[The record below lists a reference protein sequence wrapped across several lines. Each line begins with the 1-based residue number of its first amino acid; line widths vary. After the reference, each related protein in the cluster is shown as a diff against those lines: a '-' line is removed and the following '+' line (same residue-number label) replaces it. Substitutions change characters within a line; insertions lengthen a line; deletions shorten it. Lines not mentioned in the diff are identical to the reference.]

1 MPSDPSAGA
10 NVRFLP
16 LVRRGFRPETP
27 FERDRATTPIPGPMQ
42 VGVELTLA
50 ARSKEGSAWDQE
62 PKPIAEGDLERPSQD
77 VRMYGPGDVVGI
89 DETQVNRLEPAPDSN
104 SFPANLFP
112 LVEFSQADLPW
123 LFSPERADLAAGK
136 SRNRPWLT
144 LVVVP
149 KDAPEVGIE
158 AGGTKPLPVLSAPTS
173 ELPPLSQSWAWAH
186 AQLVGDETA
195 AGQVVRDTPERAVS
209 RLVCP
214 RNLDENQRYIAAVVP
229 TFEPGRRAGLGRP
242 PYRSTPGESSENGD
256 GSNGGSGGD
265 EARAIAFSW
274 TDETEDPVE
283 LPVYL
288 HWEFT
293 SGAGDFEELASRLSP
308 VRLSDEDVGRREV
321 DVRDPGPDRIGHH
334 EPTHQTGALK
344 APSLDVPPF
353 PNRTELVRLL
363 NQPYSLARQQQAN
376 PGEDLPVVGAP
387 LYGQWHADEA
397 SIDPTATD
405 WFTELNATLQYR
417 IAAGLGA
424 ETVRENQEEYAARAW
439 DQVGELEAVNR
450 KLAGGQ
456 LARAASTHTHDRLVG
471 TVGLS
476 GEKNAARLLQF
487 TQPLHRT
494 VGTTGSAATADALR
508 SFKHEFGEMADF
520 PSTVLSP
527 TFRRLSR
534 PTGPLV
540 RNADVSLGDGRLTAS
555 SMAADF
561 EAKTVQP
568 ADLKTGLRQRVATL
582 DDLAGAQAL
591 PGQQFGGGTVG
602 GQRVDHGTVV
612 GDNPWAGIDGLGGDS
627 GVGGLGGDSG
637 VGDGV
642 PGPVFD
648 HGQFVQGVAT
658 PETAPGT
665 TQWRTMSGTAGG
677 RGPGGGPTEVPDTAP
692 DDGIALP
699 GESRHAPAQFP
710 TGVDVVTPELARVA
724 RLGTWAGSLPDV
736 DLRRIDLSDV
746 TPATPR
752 AFAVRKVDVQVGSSI
767 DHAATAMAAIRS
779 LSVRLDPTDGRTSA
793 PAPTTVAAHADAVGT
808 NTFDALVR
816 SFDNVLSTAPDATPG
831 QIATDREAFVDG
843 LRADHQSAV
852 DALAEVVTALEE
864 RGLDP
869 SRSDLGAGTIDPA
882 TPEAGPDP
890 VEVGDLLGHVDQA
903 EREMQAV
910 LDRLQRL
917 RTSLRVGPELL
928 QTPAGREGVVQFG
941 PTYDR
946 TQPSK
951 ILDHV
956 DPDITVT
963 ERVLSTVTAAG
974 DLADELSERS
984 DPIEP
989 VRWAPRFPDPMAD
1002 ALESLSQEYLV
1013 PGVADIPRDS
1023 VGALSTAP
1031 AFVEAFLAGANHEFA
1046 RELLWRRFPT
1056 DRRGTHFDTFWDK
1069 AHNPLS
1075 TADDRPDIA
1084 EMHRWQDSL
1093 GGNQHDSGRQGTRA
1107 GDWKDDAD
1115 DPEGR
1120 VVLVIRGELLR
1131 RFPDTSVYMVESHPD
1146 EASDADEAND
1156 DRAGRSP
1163 KLSEVGHV
1171 TPEAVQNGEVTGV
1184 KFPIF
1189 QGKLDPDIRFL
1200 GFDLPPSDAVGDPEA
1215 DEPGW
1220 FFVFEEPMGET
1231 RFGLDAGG
1239 AADRGTVPNGVTAP
1253 ATPNSDGTPLDTAAL
1268 TGEGGST
1275 PWNGLSWNHL
1285 LGDSAGSG
1293 DVDELV
1299 TYVDLWDS
1307 PPGAS
1312 GNESNSWRVTDGQVN
1327 NWTTNHPDLVE
1338 QYPELANARA
1348 EWGRNSAHMA
1358 RITWQRP
1365 VRVAIHADDLLSAEV
1380 ADQ

>member
-1 MPSDPSAGA
+1 MASDPTAGA
-10 NVRFLP
+10 SFRFLP

-27 FERDRATTPIPGPMQ
+27 FRRDRSAAAIPGPMQ

-50 ARSKEGSAWDQE
+50 AREQDSGTWDQE
-62 PKPIAEGDLERPSQD
+62 PEPIAEGDLERPTQD
-77 VRMYGPGDVVGI
+77 IRMYGPGDVIGI
-89 DETQVNRLEPAPDSN
+89 DEAQVSRLEPEPDSN

-123 LFSPERADLAAGK
+123 LFSPERADLSRSGR

-149 KDAPEVGIE
+149 KDAKGVSVD
-158 AGGTKPLPVLSAPTS
+158 AGGTRPLPVLSTPTS

-186 AQLVGDETA
+186 AQVVGDDTA
-195 AGQVVRDTPERAVS
+195 AGEVVRNSPERAVS

-214 RNLDENQRYIAAVVP
+214 RNLDENRRYVAAVVP
-229 TFEPGRRAGLGRP
+229 TFEPGRRAGLGRA
-242 PYRSTPGESSENGD
+242 PYRDTPGGGTDGDATANGE
-256 GSNGGSGGD
+256 GGGD
-265 EARAIAFSW
+265 DGDEGDETKPIAFSW
-274 TDETEDPVE
+274 TDDDGTVE
-283 LPVYL
+283 LPMYL

-308 VRLSDEDVGRREV
+308 VRLSEEDVGRRAV

-334 EPTHQTGALK
+334 ESIYQTGALK

-363 NQPYSLARQQQAN
+363 NQPYALAKQQQAN

-387 LYGQWHADEA
+387 LYGQWHADETH
-397 SIDPTATD
+397 IDPMATD
-405 WFTELNATLQYR
+405 WVTELNATLQYR

-424 ETVRENQEEYAARAW
+424 EVVRENQEDYAARAW
-439 DQVGELEAVNR
+439 DQVGELATVNR

-456 LARAASTHTHDRLVG
+456 LARAASTHIHDRLVG
-471 TVGLS
+471 TVGLA

-494 VGTTGSAATADALR
+494 VGTTGSDGTVDALR
-508 SFKHEFGEMADF
+508 SFTAEFDDMVDF

-540 RNADVSLGDGRLTAS
+540 RNADMSVGDGLTAS

-561 EAKTVQP
+561 EAKNVQP
-568 ADLKTGLRQRVATL
+568 ADLKSGLRQRVATL
-582 DDLAGAQAL
+582 DDLV
-591 PGQQFGGGTVG
+591 GTEAV
-602 GQRVDHGTVV
+602 
-612 GDNPWAGIDGLGGDS
+612 PGLGG
-627 GVGGLGGDSG
+627 GGIAD
-637 VGDGV
+637 
-642 PGPVFD
+642 
-648 HGQFVQGVAT
+648 GQFVDVGPVLGDDPWVGGWGGGDGGGWGGDLGGGIGPVVDGTRVTQ
-658 PETAPGT
+658 PGADRGG
-665 TQWRTMSGTAGG
+665 TQWQAMSGTMA
-677 RGPGGGPTEVPDTAP
+677 GPGPAEVPPTAP

-699 GESRHAPAQFP
+699 GESRHVPAQFP

-724 RLGTWAGSLPDV
+724 RLGTWAGDLPDV
-736 DLRRIDLSDV
+736 DLTRIDLSTV

-767 DHAATAMAAIRS
+767 DHAATAMVAIRS
-779 LSVRLDPTDGRTSA
+779 LSVRLDPADGRTSA
-793 PAPTTVAAHADAVGT
+793 PAPTTVAAHADAVET

-816 SFDNVLSTAPDATPG
+816 SFDNLLSTAPDATPT
-831 QIATDREAFVDG
+831 QIADDRETFVQS
-843 LRADHQSAV
+843 LRTDHRAAV
-852 DALAEVVTALEE
+852 DALSEVVTALEE

-869 SRSDLGAGTIDPA
+869 SQPDLGSGDVDPA
-882 TPEAGPDP
+882 TPAAGSDA
-890 VEVGDLLGHVDQA
+890 VEVADLVARVDHA
-903 EREMQAV
+903 AREMQAV

-917 RTSLRVGPELL
+917 RTSLRVGPEML
-928 QTPAGREGVVQFG
+928 QTPAAREGALQFG
-941 PTYDR
+941 RTYDR
-946 TQPSK
+946 TQPEQ

-963 ERVLSTVTAAG
+963 ETVLSGVTAAG
-974 DLADELSERS
+974 ELADELSTRP

-989 VRWAPRFPDPMAD
+989 VRWAPSFPDPMAD
-1002 ALESLSQEYLV
+1002 ALESLSQEYLM
-1013 PGVADIPRDS
+1013 PGVADVPRDS
-1023 VGALSTAP
+1023 VGALSTDP
-1031 AFVEAFLAGANHEFA
+1031 AFVESFLAGANHEFA

-1056 DRRGTHFDTFWDK
+1056 DRKGTYFDTFWDK

-1084 EMHRWQDSL
+1084 KLHRWGNEL
-1093 GGNQHDSGRQGTRA
+1093 GGNQHDSGRQGTPV
-1107 GDWKDDAD
+1107 GDWKADATTEGE
-1115 DPEGR
+1115 PEGR

-1131 RFPDTSVYMVESHPD
+1131 RFPDTSVYMVRSYPDDASH
-1146 EASDADEAND
+1146 ADEAEG

-1163 KLSEVGHV
+1163 MLGEVGNV
-1171 TPEAVQNGEVTGV
+1171 TPETVRNGEVTDV

-1200 GFDLPPSDAVGDPEA
+1200 GFDLSPSDAVGDP
-1215 DEPGW
+1215 DDGEPGW

-1231 RFGLDAGG
+1231 RFGLDNGTET
-1239 AADRGTVPNGVTAP
+1239 DRGTVPNGVTAP
-1253 ATPNSDGTPLDTAAL
+1253 AAPRSDGTPLDTGAL

-1275 PWNGLSWNHL
+1275 PWNALSWNHL
-1285 LGDSAGSG
+1285 VPGDAGSR

-1312 GNESNSWRVTDGQVN
+1312 GNEDSTWRVTDGQVS
-1327 NWTTNHPDLVE
+1327 NWTTNHTELVE

-1380 ADQ
+1380 ADR

>member
-1 MPSDPSAGA
+1 MASDPSAGA
-10 NVRFLP
+10 NFRFLP

-27 FERDRATTPIPGPMQ
+27 FQRDRSSTPIPGPIQ

-50 ARSKEGSAWDQE
+50 ARSKDGGTWDQE
-62 PKPIAEGDLERPSQD
+62 PEPIDEGDLERPGQD

-89 DETQVNRLEPAPDSN
+89 DETHVSRLEPEPDSN

-112 LVEFSQADLPW
+112 LVEFSRADLPW
-123 LFSPERADLAAGK
+123 LFSPERADLSSGK

-149 KDAPEVGIE
+149 TDAKGVSVDS
-158 AGGTKPLPVLSAPTS
+158 GGTKPLPVLTAPTS

-186 AQLVGDETA
+186 AQVVGDDTA
-195 AGQVVRDTPERAVS
+195 AGEVVRNSPERAVS

-214 RNLDENQRYIAAVVP
+214 RNLDENRKYVAAVVP
-229 TFEPGRRAGLGRP
+229 TFEPGRRAGLGRS
-242 PYRSTPGESSENGD
+242 PYRDTPGSGSADGD
-256 GSNGGSGGD
+256 GGD
-265 EARAIAFSW
+265 GTSDGDGTTPIAFSW
-274 TDETEDPVE
+274 TDDTEDPVE
-283 LPVYL
+283 LPIYL

-293 SGAGDFEELASRLSP
+293 SGAGDFEALASRLSP
-308 VRLSDEDVGRREV
+308 VRLSEAEVGRREV

-334 EPTHQTGALK
+334 EATYQTGALK
-344 APSLDVPPF
+344 APSIGAPPF

-376 PGEDLPVVGAP
+376 PGEALPVVGAP
-387 LYGQWHADEA
+387 LYGQWHADETH
-397 SIDPTATD
+397 IDPTDTG
-405 WFTELNATLQYR
+405 WFTQLNATLQYR

-424 ETVRENQEEYAARAW
+424 EAIRENQEDYAARAW
-439 DQVGELEAVNR
+439 DQVGELDAVNR

-456 LARAASTHTHDRLVG
+456 LARAASTHIHDRLVNS
-471 TVGLS
+471 VGLA
-476 GEKNAARLLQF
+476 GEKNPARLLQF

-494 VGTTGSAATADALR
+494 VGTTGSDATVDALR
-508 SFKHEFGEMADF
+508 SFKSEFEDMVDF

-534 PTGPLV
+534 PTGPLL
-540 RNADVSLGDGRLTAS
+540 RNANVSVRDGSLTAS

-568 ADLKTGLRQRVATL
+568 ADLKSGLRQRVGTL
-582 DDLAGAQAL
+582 DDLVGVEASPGLGDGVIDDGQYAGVG
-591 PGQQFGGGTVG
+591 PGPGGDDPWTEVGGWGGG
-602 GQRVDHGTVV
+602 
-612 GDNPWAGIDGLGGDS
+612 DGEG
-627 GVGGLGGDSG
+627 GGLGGG
-637 VGDGV
+637 AGGGI
-642 PGPVFD
+642 GPVVD
-648 HGQFVQGVAT
+648 GTRSTQPGVAQ
-658 PETAPGT
+658 GG
-665 TQWRTMSGTAGG
+665 TQWQAMSGTMEGSVS
-677 RGPGGGPTEVPDTAP
+677 TESPATAP

-699 GESRHAPAQFP
+699 GESRHVPAQFP

-724 RLGTWAGSLPDV
+724 RLGSWAGDLPEV
-736 DLRRIDLSDV
+736 DLRRIDLSNV

-767 DHAATAMAAIRS
+767 DHAATAMVAIRS
-779 LSVRLDPTDGRTSA
+779 LSVRLDPTDERTSA
-793 PAPTTVAAHADAVGT
+793 PAPTTVAAHADAVET

-816 SFDNVLSTAPDATPG
+816 SFDNLRSTAPDATPT
-831 QIATDREAFVDG
+831 QVSDDRVAFVEG
-843 LRADHQSAV
+843 LRADHRSAV

-869 SRSDLGAGTIDPA
+869 ARSDLGSGTVDPA
-882 TPEAGPDP
+882 TPEAGPDS
-890 VEVGDLLGHVDQA
+890 VEVGDLVTRVDHA
-903 EREMQAV
+903 AREMQAV

-917 RTSLRVGPELL
+917 RTSLRVGPEML
-928 QTPAGREGVVQFG
+928 QTPAGREGAVQFG
-941 PTYDR
+941 RTYDR
-946 TQPSK
+946 TQPEQ

-956 DPDITVT
+956 DPDITIT
-963 ERVLSTVTAAG
+963 ETVLSGVTAAG
-974 DLADELSERS
+974 ELADELSKRP

-989 VRWAPRFPDPMAD
+989 VRWAPEFPDPMAD
-1002 ALESLSQEYLV
+1002 VLESLSQEYLM

-1023 VGALSTAP
+1023 VGALATDP

-1056 DRRGTHFDTFWDK
+1056 DRKGTYFDTFWDK

-1084 EMHRWQDSL
+1084 DMHTWRDEL
-1093 GGNQHDSGRQGTRA
+1093 GGNQHESGRQGTRA
-1107 GDWKDDAD
+1107 GDWKEDAD
-1115 DPEGR
+1115 EPEGR

-1131 RFPDTSVYMVESHPD
+1131 RFPDTSVYMVESYPD

-1200 GFDLPPSDAVGDPEA
+1200 GFDLSPSDAVGDPEV
-1215 DEPGW
+1215 DDPGW

-1231 RFGLDAGG
+1231 RFGLDAGEAG
-1239 AADRGTVPNGVTAP
+1239 DRGTVPNGVTAP
-1253 ATPNSDGTPLDTAAL
+1253 GAPNSDGTPLDTGAL

-1285 LGDSAGSG
+1285 VGDDAGPG
-1293 DVDELV
+1293 DIDELV
-1299 TYVDLWDS
+1299 TYVDLWDG
-1307 PPGAS
+1307 PPGAG
-1312 GNESNSWRVTDGQVN
+1312 GNESNTWRVTDGQVS